1 MKNKNQKRISVLLVA
16 FLLFTGFRIFNKYS
30 KSDDNKSSNDSS
42 LTVDKVESNLRIKYL
57 KTGTDEQGKEYV
69 SFNYEVLPAEANDK
83 TVSLNLSWSDNSVT
97 DNINSHLTYTH
108 TQEEYFVKVTMLAK
122 ANHQAKMTLT
132 SNANNNAKA
141 SILIDFEQEFLGFEP
156 RGFGMLSKT
165 LAGSPGESFV
175 SDLEIQNSILSGSNG
190 FLGTVSIHDKEI
202 SNFSKSFVK
211 ASANTNWPFKM
222 IFDGTN
228 ENFNDAYDEIRSTSN
243 TTSEF
248 IAKLSTYFKDNLTDT
263 QKEQVR
269 NGDKLI
275 IDATYDVTFDYYGET
290 YTFSRT
296 EKYQID
302 VTIFEDA
309 TYVDVSSIITEGNI
323 IFK

>member
-16 FLLFTGFRIFNKYS
+16 FLLFTGFRVFNKYS

-97 DNINSHLTYTH
+97 DNVNSHLTYTH

-141 SILIDFEQEFLGFEP
+141 SILIDFEQEFLGF
-156 RGFGMLSKT
+156 
-165 LAGSPGESFV
+165 
-175 SDLEIQNSILSGSNG
+175 
-190 FLGTVSIHDKEI
+190 
-202 SNFSKSFVK
+202 
-211 ASANTNWPFKM
+211 
-222 IFDGTN
+222 
-228 ENFNDAYDEIRSTSN
+228 
-243 TTSEF
+243 
-248 IAKLSTYFKDNLTDT
+248 
-263 QKEQVR
+263 
-269 NGDKLI
+269 
-275 IDATYDVTFDYYGET
+275 
-290 YTFSRT
+290 
-296 EKYQID
+296 
-302 VTIFEDA
+302 
-309 TYVDVSSIITEGNI
+309 
-323 IFK
+323 